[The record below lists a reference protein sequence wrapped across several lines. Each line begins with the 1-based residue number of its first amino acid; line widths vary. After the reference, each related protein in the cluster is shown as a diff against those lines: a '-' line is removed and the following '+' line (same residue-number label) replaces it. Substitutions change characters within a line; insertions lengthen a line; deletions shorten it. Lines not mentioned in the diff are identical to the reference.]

1 MNETAVAPSK
11 VSGHTILAFDFGNR
25 WIGVAVGDTETR
37 LANPLGMFE
46 AASGARRLAEIDAF
60 VREWRPER
68 LLVGLPLAMDGT
80 EHEMT
85 RRAKRFARQLEAR
98 FRLPVVLADER
109 LSSASARETLR
120 ENGRGGR
127 EHKQD
132 VHALAAQ
139 VTLQSYLDE
148 SPRR

>member
-1 MNETAVAPSK
+1 VNEAAVAPSK
-11 VSGHTILAFDFGNR
+11 VSGHTILAFDFGAR

-46 AASGARRLAEIDAF
+46 AESGARRIAEVETL

-68 LLVGLPLAMDGT
+68 LLVGLPLAMDGG

-85 RRAKRFARQLEAR
+85 RRARRFARQLESR
-98 FRLPVVLADER
+98 FRLPVELADER
-109 LSSASARETLR
+109 FSSASAETTLR
-120 ENGRGGR
+120 ETGRGGR
-127 EHKQD
+127 KHKHA
-132 VHALAAQ
+132 VHALAAKII
-139 VTLQSYLDE
+139 LQSYLDE